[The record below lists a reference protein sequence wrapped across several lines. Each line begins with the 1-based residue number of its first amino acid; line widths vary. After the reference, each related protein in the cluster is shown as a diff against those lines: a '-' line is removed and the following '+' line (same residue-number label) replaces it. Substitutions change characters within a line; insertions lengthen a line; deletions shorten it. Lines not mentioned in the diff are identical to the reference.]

1 MLTQEARAQIAK
13 AQAARDDL
21 EKSRSRE
28 LAEAD
33 AVYIEACR
41 KAGGVSPAA
50 AARLDETRKE
60 IDLRYQLSRAGLDN
74 ELADSQAAASHIET
88 PLPKST
94 DNG

>member
-1 MLTQEARAQIAK
+1 MLTDEARAQIAE

-41 KAGGVSPAA
+41 NAGGVSREAA
-50 AARLDETRKE
+50 AQLDETRKE
-60 IDLRYQLSRAGLDN
+60 IDLRYQLSRAGLDK
-74 ELADSQAAASHIET
+74 ELADAKKAASHIES
-88 PLPKST
+88 PLPKP
-94 DNG
+94 GG